1 MNIEDNSM
9 NRVDKIRNHS
19 LYLQMKDRLEELE
32 KDRIFCI
39 HNEEHSFDVARI
51 AYIMNLEQN
60 LGQEKEV
67 IYSMALL
74 HDLGR
79 VKEYE
84 EGLDHHVM
92 SAEIA
97 EKILKE
103 CDFTMEEC
111 VRIREAISLHRRKA
125 CPDTKN
131 VLCRLLYVADK
142 ASRNCKFC
150 KAKDECYWS
159 QEEKNQKVT
168 Y

>member
-1 MNIEDNSM
+1 M
-9 NRVDKIRNHS
+9 NRVDKIRSHS

-60 LGQEKEV
+60 LGQEKEL
-67 IYSMALL
+67 IYAMAFL

-92 SAEIA
+92 SAKIA
-97 EKILKE
+97 EEILRD

-111 VRIREAISLHRRKA
+111 VKIKEAISLHRRKA
-125 CPDTKN
+125 CPDTEN
-131 VLCRLLYVADK
+131 VLCRLLYTADK

-150 KAKDECYWS
+150 KAKDACYWS

>member
-1 MNIEDNSM
+1 ME
-9 NRVDKIRNHS
+9 RVDKIRNHS
-19 LYLQMKDRLEELE
+19 LYLKMKDKLTELE
-32 KDRIFCI
+32 KDRVFCR

-51 AYIMNLEQN
+51 AYIMNIEQQ
-60 LGQEKEV
+60 LGQEKEL
-67 IYSMALL
+67 IYAMAFL

-84 EGLDHHVM
+84 KGQNHHIA

-97 EKILKE
+97 EEILKD
-103 CDFTMEEC
+103 CDFTKEESD
-111 VRIREAISLHRRKA
+111 RIKEAILLHRRKMSS
-125 CPDTKN
+125 DTDN
-131 VLCRLLYVADK
+131 MLCRLLYIADK

-159 QEEKNQKVT
+159 QEERNQKVI